1 MAFRQY
7 AWGLRQGMKAQLL
20 TESERHVFVRKNN
33 KFEKPQTN
41 TFLSYA
47 KKAIGGQDTPSH
59 THTVGIG
66 LTVF

>member
-1 MAFRQY
+1 
-7 AWGLRQGMKAQLL
+7 MKAQLL